1 MGTWV
6 IWLIALIG
14 SLVLE
19 AVSFQL
25 FSIWFAAGALAAL
38 IAGLLGADLWLQIV
52 IFVVVT
58 GVSLAATRPLVKK
71 LQKKK
76 PEATNADRY
85 VGQEAVVL
93 EKIDNVKATGQIKV
107 LGQVWT
113 ARTQDHSVIPK
124 GALVRTLSIE
134 GAKLYVEL
142 LNAEEEP
149 VQDNMSETQK

>member
-1 MGTWV
+1 MGAWV

-38 IAGLLGADLWLQIV
+38 VAGLLGAELWLQIV

-58 GVSLAATRPLVKK
+58 GISLAATRPLVRR

-76 PEATNADRY
+76 PEPTNADRY
-85 VGQEAVVL
+85 VGQEAIVL

-107 LGQVWT
+107 LGQTWT
-113 ARTQDHSVIPK
+113 ARTPDHSVIPK

-142 LNAEEEP
+142 LNTDEEAQGEDEA
-149 VQDNMSETQK
+149 QTKN